1 MDNLQT
7 TQIRDRLLQRRAD
20 LANRRG
26 AATRDARH
34 EAEPLQ
40 ADFEEQA
47 LQRENDEVLGSIA
60 DSAAAT
66 LAQIDAAL
74 RRLEEGRYGACQT
87 CGAVIAPARLQ
98 ALPEATCCTVCAAL
112 PEEP

>member
-1 MDNLQT
+1 MDKLQT

-47 LQRENDEVLGSIA
+47 VQRENDDVLGSIA
-60 DSAAAT
+60 ESASIG
-66 LAQIDAAL
+66 LAQVDAAL
-74 RRLEEGRYGACQT
+74 RRLEENRYGVCEV
-87 CGAVIAPARLQ
+87 CGAAIAPARLQ
-98 ALPEATCCTVCAAL
+98 ALPEATCCAGCAA
-112 PEEP
+112 